1 MSDLKLMTISI
12 FRFAERVVRN
22 FFDHRMATYA
32 AALAYRG
39 LFALFPFMLIFVVL
53 LGVFGP
59 PDAFGRLV
67 DEIKVQS
74 SEQAPQ
80 QLEPVV
86 EQGRG
91 QIQPLE
97 GMARRAQRQADGEL
111 LNTVYGLT
119 EIRLWWKTRVLSL
132 ASGPILAFAVI
143 VAIVFM
149 LTGSWVIESA
159 AEILGL

>member
-74 SEQAPQ
+74 SEQARSNWNRWSSRAESRSNRSKVWPDGPR
-80 QLEPVV
+80 ERP
-86 EQGRG
+86 
-91 QIQPLE
+91 
-97 GMARRAQRQADGEL
+97 MA
-111 LNTVYGLT
+111 
-119 EIRLWWKTRVLSL
+119 S
-132 ASGPILAFAVI
+132 
-143 VAIVFM
+143 
-149 LTGSWVIESA
+149 
-159 AEILGL
+159 